1 MSFYDSASLA
11 FLPSGGAGKDGK
23 AYSIKPVPEY
33 GNELITNG
41 GFDTDSD
48 WTKGTGWTISGGTA
62 NSDGSQTGNSNL
74 YQVVYTIGKRYVTK
88 IKVLAIDGTL
98 KVFTGTGTATLV
110 ITEVGEYQISNTLA
124 DSSAV
129 LYIQTTAGT
138 TTTIDNVSVKEV
150 VVGDGDFDFSRG
162 SNLTATRVNSNGLI
176 EKGRENLLL
185 QSNQFDTTW
194 SSVNTTETSGQ
205 AGYDGS
211 SDAWLLTITASGAYL
226 YQDKAVS
233 GVQTFSFFA
242 KEGTLAR
249 VNVVVNASIN
259 VTAQFDLANGI
270 VLGGSQNITS
280 SITSVGDGW
289 YRCSVTYNQGTT
301 SRFRL
306 YPVNLAGGGTSGSI
320 YIQDAQVEQGLVA
333 TEYIESG
340 ASTGKAG
347 ILEHSPR
354 FDYSGGASCPSLL
367 LEPSRTNLVEYSE
380 YTGSDYW
387 NKTGLDHTDNA
398 TISPEGV
405 QNASLV
411 TETIDNSQHLINI
424 YYQNRPNV
432 AAGSVTHSVRVKDNG
447 IGTIILYNNGSS
459 GGASAIFDIS
469 AGTKG
474 AIGGSATSSD
484 IKPLG
489 NGWYE
494 IYMTFT
500 ALAGNSSIAIYMR
513 TQATYSGDGTSGIYI
528 YGAQMEEGS
537 YPTSYIPN
545 HSGGSVTR
553 GEETTS
559 YLTLPETLTDDFT
572 LFFDFKEINTVNGWI
587 AFTDSSNVAVYTF
600 YSYSGHFDV
609 NNGSAYILE
618 SSADPNGKIA
628 LKQSGSS
635 VKVFVNGVDKTK
647 SGATANLT
655 DIAKFRFASRDSRN
669 SATLNQML
677 VFPEAL
683 SNTDCEILTGT
694 SYESFAAMATALNY
708 TTYE

>member
-1 MSFYDSASLA
+1 MSFYDSASLV

-33 GNELITNG
+33 GNELVTNG
-41 GFDTDSD
+41 GFDTNSD
-48 WTKGTGWTISGGTA
+48 WTKGTGWSITNGQAVHTGSGDYIEQSSLTA
-62 NSDGSQTGNSNL
+62 GKK
-74 YQVVYTIGKRYVTK
+74 YKVVVDVIEATASGFPQIYMGGLTTAMTSPKRYVFIITAVSNDK
-88 IKVLAIDGTL
+88 IKFRGLNSC
-98 KVFTGTGTATLV
+98 K
-110 ITEVGEYQISNTLA
+110 
-124 DSSAV
+124 
-129 LYIQTTAGT
+129 
-138 TTTIDNVSVKEV
+138 IDNVSVKEV
-150 VVGDGDFDFSRG
+150 IVDGDFTFSRG
-162 SNLTATRVNSNGLI
+162 INLTATRVDSNGLI

-194 SSVNTTETSGQ
+194 GSVNTTETSGQ

-211 SDAWLLTITASGAYL
+211 SDAWLLSIIASGAYL

>member
-194 SSVNTTETSGQ
+194 GSVNTTETSGQ

-211 SDAWLLTITASGAYL
+211 SDAWLLSIIASGAYL

-249 VNVVVNASIN
+249 VNVVVNASVN